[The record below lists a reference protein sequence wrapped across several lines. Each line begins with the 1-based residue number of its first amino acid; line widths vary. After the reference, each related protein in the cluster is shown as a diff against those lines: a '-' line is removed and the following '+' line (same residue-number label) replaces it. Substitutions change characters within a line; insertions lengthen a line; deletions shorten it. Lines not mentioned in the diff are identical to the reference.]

1 MKSIHKIILAFAV
14 PALMLCATSCLD
26 DDPLID
32 WSQLGVV
39 VELPYTSHSQ
49 VKNNVAQG
57 TVVTFEL
64 MVNYTIDY
72 ADKVTEDI
80 PVGLAVDQD
89 MVTEFNS
96 SLAAS
101 EQQCEIFPA
110 GSYDLPSQLVIA
122 AGTKKTAVD
131 FNVTVDSRFEPGHR
145 YLLPVVISSVPD
157 SYIISGNFGHLYLEI
172 NMAD

>member
-1 MKSIHKIILAFAV
+1 M
-14 PALMLCATSCLD
+14 D
-26 DDPLID
+26 
-32 WSQLGVV
+32 
-39 VELPYTSHSQ
+39 LPYTSHSQ
-49 VKNNVAQG
+49 VKNNVTQG
-57 TVVTFEL
+57 SVVTFEL

-80 PVGLAVDQD
+80 PVGLAVDAE
-89 MVTEFNS
+89 MVEEFNN

-101 EQQCEIFPA
+101 EQPCEIFPE
-110 GSYDLPSQLVIA
+110 GTYTLPSQLVIE

-131 FNVTVDSRFEPGHR
+131 FNVSVTSAFEPGHR

-157 SYIISGNFGHLYLEI
+157 NYIISGNFGHLYLEI